1 MSIRSAKRQMAKAR
15 LKALGVDRVNRVM
28 SRRGWKEPAW
38 RRVLTGDL
46 AKKAEAA
53 LMKKGEREHRIRTGG
68 GTI

>member
-15 LKALGVDRVNRVM
+15 LKALGVDRVNRAM
-28 SRRGWKEPAW
+28 GRLSGKGPAW

-46 AKKAEAA
+46 AKKAETA